1 MTRFRFRK
9 ASVGERLVRIINYL
23 MLLVFAAAVLL
34 PFWYITVI
42 SLNEGID
49 FARGG
54 VYLWPRAFT
63 WDNYRAVFS
72 DLSILNYF
80 KNSMLRLLLLT
91 PLHLLVTT
99 MAGWAIS
106 RRTLPGRKFIAG
118 MFVVAMFVNAGL
130 IPFYLTLV
138 ELKLINK
145 FAVYVLPWLFS
156 CFELMVYL
164 VAARSIPDS
173 LIESAYLDGA
183 NDLRIYFKIVVPL
196 TAATI
201 ATLGLFN
208 AVWAWG
214 DWFTGTFYIRSHEKW
229 TIATYLQMVLQRG
242 ASHNVRSAAEAM
254 LAADQTKRITINEAS
269 LRAATLLVTI
279 LPITL
284 IYPFLQKYFIHG
296 VMVGS
301 LKE

>member
-1 MTRFRFRK
+1 
-9 ASVGERLVRIINYL
+9 
-23 MLLVFAAAVLL
+23 
-34 PFWYITVI
+34 
-42 SLNEGID
+42 
-49 FARGG
+49 
-54 VYLWPRAFT
+54 
-63 WDNYRAVFS
+63 
-72 DLSILNYF
+72 
-80 KNSMLRLLLLT
+80 
-91 PLHLLVTT
+91 
-99 MAGWAIS
+99 MAGWVIS
-106 RRTLPGRKFIAG
+106 RRNLPGRKFFVS

-138 ELKLINK
+138 ELKLINR

-164 VAARSIPDS
+164 VAVRAIPES
-173 LIESAYLDGA
+173 LIETAYLDGA
-183 NDLRIYFKIVVPL
+183 NDFLIYFKIVVPL

-242 ASHNVRSAAEAM
+242 ASHSVRSAAEAM
-254 LAADQTKRITINEAS
+254 LAADRTTRITFNEAS

-279 LPITL
+279 LPITV

>member
-1 MTRFRFRK
+1 MARVKFRK
-9 ASVGERLVRIINYL
+9 ASFGERFFRVTNYVV
-23 MLLVFAAAVLL
+23 LLIFAVAVIL

-72 DLSILNYF
+72 ELSILRYF
-80 KNSMLRLLLLT
+80 RNSILRLGILT

-99 MAGWAIS
+99 MAGWVIS
-106 RRTLPGRKFIAG
+106 RRNLPGRKFFVS

-138 ELKLINK
+138 ELKLINR

-164 VAARSIPDS
+164 VAVRAIPES
-173 LIESAYLDGA
+173 LIETAYLDGA
-183 NDLRIYFKIVVPL
+183 NDFLIYFKIVVPL

-242 ASHNVRSAAEAM
+242 ASHSVRSAAEAM
-254 LAADQTKRITINEAS
+254 LAADRTTRITFNEAS

-279 LPITL
+279 LPITV